1 MAVSLTSTINL
12 NFGSLVMVPET
23 GLILNNEMNDFSV
36 PNTTN
41 EYGYVPSPENFIRP
55 RKRPLSSITPVI
67 VDSLNDETKSQTAYF
82 VTGGAGGSR
91 IITATVL
98 SLWRVLDQKMSLI
111 EALEAP
117 RWHDQLIP
125 NSV

>member
-1 MAVSLTSTINL
+1 
-12 NFGSLVMVPET
+12 MVPET